1 MITRHSVLA
10 DIPLNTTNS
19 TNADLQ
25 AENER
30 LHRDLLDSGEIFAER
45 DRLRSELNEQTRI
58 LNNFRFTVLNEMG
71 QDLSTDDSFK
81 DDENAPTADRVQAA
95 ISAYFNHQENLRREL
110 EVETT

>member
-1 MITRHSVLA
+1 M
-10 DIPLNTTNS
+10 
-19 TNADLQ
+19 Q

-30 LHRDLLDSGEIFAER
+30 LHRDLLDSGEIYAER

-95 ISAYFNHQENLRREL
+95 ISAYFNHQEKLRREL
-110 EVETT
+110 EVNN